1 MILSRKIEDETELEE
16 LLSRPNESDIR
27 AARNLNG
34 DVLVLGAGGK
44 MGPSLVVR
52 IKRAIREAG
61 LQYRVIAVVRKDR
74 DGVFTEHRDGV
85 DLVETDL
92 LDPASYDRL
101 PDAANVVFMA
111 GRKFGSVGDQPLTWA
126 TNVWVAG
133 LAANR
138 YKSSRIVAFSTGNV
152 YPFMPVDERGA
163 SEETASDPRGEYA
176 QSALGRER
184 IFEYFASA
192 FGTRTLIYR
201 LNYAVD
207 LRYGVLVDI
216 GRKVKSGA
224 EINLTT
230 GHANVIWQGDA
241 NSYCLR
247 SFDLCNSPAR
257 ILNVTGLKTISVR
270 ETAEKFAKRFGV
282 PARLTGQEASTAL
295 LSDARLCADLLG
307 PAEVDEDLLFE
318 MTAEWLSSGGSTLD
332 KPTKFESRDGRF

>member
-1 MILSRKIEDETELEE
+1 MILEEKIQNEAELEE
-16 LLSRPNESDIR
+16 RLTRPNAADI
-27 AARNLNG
+27 AAAMQLNG

-52 IKRAIREAG
+52 MKRAIQEAG
-61 LQYRVIAVVRKDR
+61 VKHRVIAVVRKDR
-74 DGVFTEHRDGV
+74 EGVFSAHGDGV
-85 DLVETDL
+85 DLIETDL
-92 LDPASYDRL
+92 LDPESYARM

-111 GRKFGSVGDQPLTWA
+111 GRKFGSVGDQPMTWA

-138 YKSSRIVAFSTGNV
+138 FRTSRMVAFSTGNV
-152 YPFMPVDERGA
+152 YPFMPVDKPGA
-163 SEETASDPRGEYA
+163 NEQTPTDPRGEYA

-184 IFEYFASA
+184 IFEYFANA
-192 FGTRTLIYR
+192 YGTPTLIYR

-216 GRKVKSGA
+216 GQKVKDGV
-224 EINLTT
+224 EIDVTT

-247 SFDLCNSPAR
+247 SFALCRTPVR
-257 ILNVTGLKTISVR
+257 MLNVTGLKTISVR
-270 ETAEKFAKRFGV
+270 EAAEKFGKRFGV
-282 PARLTGQEASTAL
+282 TPRFKGEEAPTAL
-295 LSDARLCADLLG
+295 LSDARLCTELLG
-307 PAEVDEDLLFE
+307 PSELNEDELFE
-318 MTAEWLSSGGSTLD
+318 MTADWLEIGGTTLG